1 MCYFTNMLKR
11 AVTLSLVLAS
21 ALSAQAPPSF
31 EVASVKPN
39 KSGDFRR
46 GLGPE
51 PGGRFVAINVPLRDL
66 VALAYGISNL
76 DAEARVID
84 MPETIARERFDVT
97 AKAAGTP
104 APSEYPPMVKAMLIE
119 RFTLKAHEEVRDVQA
134 FALVRARADGTLG
147 PRLRRSDVDCDARRA
162 AAKGGAPLPQPAS
175 GPVCTGR
182 TIPGT
187 ITATALSMGSLAG
200 GLIRFAGRSVVDE
213 TGLAGYYDYELRWT
227 PDEPPEPRPGEPP
240 LVIDPNGPSLS
251 TALQEQLGLR
261 LNARRVPMNV
271 VVIDHAELP
280 APD

>member
-1 MCYFTNMLKR
+1 MCYFNNMLKP
-11 AVTLSLVLAS
+11 AITLSLLLAIPLSGQS
-21 ALSAQAPPSF
+21 APSF

-97 AKAAGTP
+97 AKASGTP
-104 APSEYPPMVKAMLIE
+104 APADYPPMVKAMLIE
-119 RFTLKAHEEVRDVQA
+119 RFKLQAHEEVRDVQA
-134 FALVRARADGTLG
+134 FALVARADGTLG
-147 PRLRRSDVDCDARRA
+147 PLLRKSDVDCDARRA
-162 AAKGGAPLPQPAS
+162 AAKGGTPLPQPAS

-187 ITATALSMGSLAG
+187 ITATALSIGSLAG

-261 LNARRVPMNV
+261 LEPRRVPMKV

-280 APD
+280 TPD

>member
-1 MCYFTNMLKR
+1 MRQSLCGGRTGRIPRLGERRGMCYFNNMLKP
-11 AVTLSLVLAS
+11 AITLSLLLVIP
-21 ALSAQAPPSF
+21 LSGQSVPSF

-76 DAEARVID
+76 DAEARIIGVR
-84 MPETIARERFDVT
+84 EWIARERFDIT

-104 APSEYPPMVKAMLIE
+104 APSEYPPMVKAMLAE
-119 RFTLKAHEEVRDVQA
+119 RFKLQAHEEVRDVQA

-147 PRLRRSDVDCDARRA
+147 PRLRKSDVDCDARRA

-213 TGLAGYYDYELRWT
+213 TDWPGTTTTSFDGRLT
-227 PDEPPEPRPGEPP
+227 SRPSHGRA
-240 LVIDPNGPSLS
+240 N
-251 TALQEQLGLR
+251 
-261 LNARRVPMNV
+261 RRSSSIPTVRR
-271 VVIDHAELP
+271 
-280 APD
+280 

>member
-1 MCYFTNMLKR
+1 MCYFNNMLKP
-11 AVTLSLVLAS
+11 AITLSLLLAIPLSGQS
-21 ALSAQAPPSF
+21 APSF

-97 AKAAGTP
+97 AKASGTP
-104 APSEYPPMVKAMLIE
+104 APADYPPMVKAMLIE
-119 RFTLKAHEEVRDVQA
+119 RFKLQAHEEVRDVQA

-147 PRLRRSDVDCDARRA
+147 PRLRKSDVDCDARRA
-162 AAKGGAPLPQPAS
+162 AAKGGTPLPQPAS

-187 ITATALSMGSLAG
+187 ITATALSIGSLAG

-240 LVIDPNGPSLS
+240 LAIDPNGPSLL

-261 LNARRVPMNV
+261 LDARRVAMKV
-271 VVIDHAELP
+271 VVIDHAEFP
-280 APD
+280 TPD

>member
-1 MCYFTNMLKR
+1 MLKR
-11 AVTLSLVLAS
+11 AIAVNLLLAIPVW
-21 ALSAQAPPSF
+21 AQAPPSF

-76 DAEARVID
+76 DAESRVIGG
-84 MPETIARERFDVT
+84 PEWMARERFDVT
-97 AKAAGTP
+97 AKAAGAP
-104 APSEYPPMVKAMLIE
+104 APSEYPP
-119 RFTLKAHEEVRDVQA
+119 
-134 FALVRARADGTLG
+134 
-147 PRLRRSDVDCDARRA
+147 
-162 AAKGGAPLPQPAS
+162 
-175 GPVCTGR
+175 TGR

-187 ITATALSMGSLAG
+187 ITATALSIGSLAG
-200 GLIRFAGRSVVDE
+200 GPIRFAGRSVVDE

-227 PDEPPEPRPGEPP
+227 PDQPPEPRPGEPP

-261 LNARRVPMNV
+261 LESRRVPMKV
-271 VVIDHAELP
+271 VVIDHAESP
-280 APD
+280 TPD